1 MISHLLDHVLALHG
15 ALAYAIV
22 GALAFG
28 EAAVLLG
35 FVLPGE
41 TAVIIGGVLASRGRV
56 SLEAML
62 AVAVGAAVVGD
73 SVGYQVGAVFGSR
86 LLAIRMLRRRRRGVD
101 AARRFL
107 QRRGGW
113 AVFLGRFTAF
123 FRAMIPGLAGM
134 SEMPY
139 PRFLLANASGGVLWA
154 VGYTLAGYFLGD
166 AYRRVER
173 ISGRISTVVVV
184 AVVVALVGLRLRSA
198 IRDRRREGGA
208 QEAPSSADT
217 RMARGGDGEC
227 SRRP

>member
-1 MISHLLDHVLALHG
+1 M
-15 ALAYAIV
+15 AYAIV

-41 TAVIIGGVLASRGRV
+41 TAVIIGGVLASRGHV
-56 SLEAML
+56 SLGVML
-62 AVAVGAAVVGD
+62 VVAVGAAVVGD
-73 SVGYQVGAVFGSR
+73 TVGYQVGRVFGPRLLGSR
-86 LLAIRMLRRRRRGVD
+86 LLRHRRRGVD

-139 PRFLLANASGGVLWA
+139 QRFLLANASGGVVWA
-154 VGYTLAGYFLGD
+154 AGYTLAGYFLGG
-166 AYRRVER
+166 AYQRVAKL
-173 ISGRISTVVVV
+173 SGRVSTGVVVV
-184 AVVVALVGLRLRSA
+184 VVVALVGLRIRSGV
-198 IRDRRREGGA
+198 RERRLERE
-208 QEAPSSADT
+208 PSQ
-217 RMARGGDGEC
+217 G
-227 SRRP
+227 P

>member
-1 MISHLLDHVLALHG
+1 M
-15 ALAYAIV
+15 AYAIV

-41 TAVIIGGVLASRGRV
+41 TAVIIGGVLASRGHV
-56 SLEAML
+56 SLGVML
-62 AVAVGAAVVGD
+62 VVAVGAAVVGD
-73 SVGYQVGAVFGSR
+73 TVGYQVGRVFGPR
-86 LLAIRMLRRRRRGVD
+86 LLGIRLLRHRRRGVD

-139 PRFLLANASGGVLWA
+139 PRFLLANASGGVVWA
-154 VGYTLAGYFLGD
+154 AGYTLAGYFLGG
-166 AYRRVER
+166 AYQRVAKL
-173 ISGRISTVVVV
+173 SGRVSTGVVVV
-184 AVVVALVGLRLRSA
+184 VVVVLVGLRIRSGV
-198 IRDRRREGGA
+198 RERRLERE
-208 QEAPSSADT
+208 PSQ
-217 RMARGGDGEC
+217 G
-227 SRRP
+227 P

>member
-1 MISHLLDHVLALHG
+1 V
-15 ALAYAIV
+15 AYAIV

-41 TAVIIGGVLASRGRV
+41 TAVIIGGVLASRGHV
-56 SLEAML
+56 SLGVML
-62 AVAVGAAVVGD
+62 VVAVGAAVVGD
-73 SVGYQVGAVFGSR
+73 TVGYQVGRVFGPRLLGSR
-86 LLAIRMLRRRRRGVD
+86 LLRHRRRGVD

-139 PRFLLANASGGVLWA
+139 QRFLLANASGGVVWA
-154 VGYTLAGYFLGD
+154 AGYTLAGYFLGG
-166 AYRRVER
+166 AYQRVAKL
-173 ISGRISTVVVV
+173 SGRVSTGVVVV
-184 AVVVALVGLRLRSA
+184 VVVALVGLRIRSGV
-198 IRDRRREGGA
+198 RERRLERE
-208 QEAPSSADT
+208 PSQ
-217 RMARGGDGEC
+217 G
-227 SRRP
+227 P

>member
-1 MISHLLDHVLALHG
+1 MCKLTQVQHLLDHVLALHG
-15 ALAYAIV
+15 AVAYAIV

-56 SLEAML
+56 SLGVMMT
-62 AVAVGAAVVGD
+62 VAVVAAVVGD
-73 SVGYQVGAVFGSR
+73 SVGYQVGRVFGPR
-86 LLAIRMLRRRRRGVD
+86 LLRVRLVRHRRRGVD

-107 QRRGGW
+107 RRRGGW

-139 PRFLLANASGGVLWA
+139 PRFLVANAAGGVVWA
-154 VGYTLAGYFLGD
+154 AGYTLVGYFVGS
-166 AYRRVER
+166 AYQRVAKL
-173 ISGRISTVVVV
+173 SGRISTGVLV
-184 AVVVALVGLRLRSA
+184 AVVVVLVGLRIRSA
-198 IRDRRREGGA
+198 IRERRLES
-208 QEAPSSADT
+208 EAPDYHESQS
-217 RMARGGDGEC
+217 GK
-227 SRRP
+227 

>member
-1 MISHLLDHVLALHG
+1 MALHG
-15 ALAYAIV
+15 PVAYAIV

-41 TAVIIGGVLASRGRV
+41 TAVIIGGVLASRGHV
-56 SLEAML
+56 SLGVML
-62 AVAVGAAVVGD
+62 VVAVGAAVVGD
-73 SVGYQVGAVFGSR
+73 TVGYQVGRVFGPRLLGSR
-86 LLAIRMLRRRRRGVD
+86 LLRHRRRGVD

-139 PRFLLANASGGVLWA
+139 QRFLLANASGGVVWA
-154 VGYTLAGYFLGD
+154 AGYTLAGYFLGG
-166 AYRRVER
+166 AYQRVAKL
-173 ISGRISTVVVV
+173 SGRVSTGVVVV
-184 AVVVALVGLRLRSA
+184 VVVALVGLRIRSGV
-198 IRDRRREGGA
+198 RERRLERE
-208 QEAPSSADT
+208 PSQ
-217 RMARGGDGEC
+217 G
-227 SRRP
+227 P